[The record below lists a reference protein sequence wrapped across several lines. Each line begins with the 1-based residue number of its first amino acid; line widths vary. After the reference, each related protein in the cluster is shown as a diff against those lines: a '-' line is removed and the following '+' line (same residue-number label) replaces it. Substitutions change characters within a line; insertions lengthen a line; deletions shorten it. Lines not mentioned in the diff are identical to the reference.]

1 MPGRAKPEEEKRRI
15 FVKTQNKWMDKAVE
29 VYNEEQSK
37 PSGEK
42 RLGLHGVC
50 NLMEERC
57 WKEDKTKISLDK
69 STLTRRLNG
78 VPSQAQS
85 NANGGWLTEGE
96 ANAII
101 DYANQMGR
109 EGWPF
114 SRRRILEH
122 ANEICFAR
130 YGSTF
135 EGLGHNWVDR
145 FILKHRDRL
154 RGSWSRP
161 LDKIRAQAGNPVA
174 KEDYFAKLKT
184 AIEGEEEEEPI
195 PPELMYGVDESGIQE
210 GIGLKERVYGDPAKK
225 FQHQQRS
232 GGRENITVIITICA
246 DGTSLPPAVI
256 FKGENFQTSWKQ
268 DNPLNAS

>member
-42 RLGLHGVC
+42 RLGLRGVC

-195 PPELMYGVDESGIQE
+195 PSELIYGVDESGIQE